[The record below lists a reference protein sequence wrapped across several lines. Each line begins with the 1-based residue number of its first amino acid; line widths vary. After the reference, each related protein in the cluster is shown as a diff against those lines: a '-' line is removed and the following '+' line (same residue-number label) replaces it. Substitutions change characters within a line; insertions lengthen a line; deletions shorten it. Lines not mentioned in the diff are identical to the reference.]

1 MRNTTSTRTNARN
14 HSARTGLV
22 EPETVVINGAEVLA
36 GTDAGEVA
44 EALAEIAAEEAHTAT
59 STPAK
64 KARKATVKAVKEAPA
79 PTTTRKLTSREL
91 AMQALEAFNEKAIA
105 NQTRTRPLVFA
116 NHVLGNLADSGK
128 ATFAVLDGDT
138 KLRMDVHTVAGG
150 GAEVVEVY
158 PVPVKAKAEPVAEEA
173 AAE

>member
-59 STPAK
+59 ATPAK
-64 KARKATVKAVKEAPA
+64 KARKATVTAIKEAPA
-79 PTTTRKLTSREL
+79 PTTTKKLTSREL
-91 AMQALEAFNEKAIA
+91 AMQALDQHNTSTGSTLK
-105 NQTRTRPLVFA
+105 FA
-116 NHVLGNLADSGK
+116 NHVLGNLTESGA

-150 GAEVVEVY
+150 GAEVVKVY
-158 PVPVKAKAEPVAEEA
+158 AIPAKVAKDSTAA